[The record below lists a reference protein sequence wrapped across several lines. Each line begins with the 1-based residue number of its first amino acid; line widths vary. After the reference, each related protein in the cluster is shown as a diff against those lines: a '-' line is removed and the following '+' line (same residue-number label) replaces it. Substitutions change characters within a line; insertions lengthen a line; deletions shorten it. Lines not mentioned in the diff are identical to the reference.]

1 MFIRDDAE
9 AALSEL
15 AEHCA
20 EVADHYVSSAARI
33 RDSRLAEMF
42 EGLAQNHV
50 QLATEL
56 ADHLRGMGSLPRAPD
71 PDRETA
77 LEFLSAIKETLSGNT
92 ISSVLDDQ
100 IQREKRLAEEAE
112 AALDNSLPEP
122 ARASVMKVAQAARS
136 AQHSLAAVHA

>member
-1 MFIRDDAE
+1 MFIRNDAE

-20 EVADHYVSSAARI
+20 ELSDHYVSSATRVH
-33 RDSRLAEMF
+33 DGQLAEIF
-42 EGLAQNHV
+42 EGLAQQHV

-56 ADHLRGMGSLPRAPD
+56 ADHLRSMGNLPRAPD

-77 LEFLSAIKETLSGNT
+77 VELLSAIRETLSSIA

-112 AALDNSLPEP
+112 AALGHSLPEP

-136 AQHSLAAVHA
+136 AQHRLAAAHA